1 MTPEE
6 RTELVKDYTWAMVMD
21 LTVDEL
27 TTMLSEILADALAD
41 MPEANLLKLIED
53 NYPELLED
61 DDDDDDD
68 DEEEEEVTVTVSK
81 PSPIANS
88 APPWAPK
95 GFKNQR

>member
-27 TTMLSEILADALAD
+27 CTMLSEILADALAD
-41 MPEANLLKLIED
+41 MPEANLLKLIQD

-61 DDDDDDD
+61 DDDDDDE
-68 DEEEEEVTVTVSK
+68 EEEEEVTVTVSK
-81 PSPIANS
+81 L

>member
-6 RTELVKDYTWAMVMD
+6 HTELVKDYTWAMVMD

-27 TTMLSEILADALAD
+27 CTMLSEILADALAD
-41 MPEANLLKLIED
+41 MPEANLLKMIQD

-61 DDDDDDD
+61 DDDDDD
-68 DEEEEEVTVTVSK
+68 EEEEQVSVTVSK

-95 GFKNQR
+95 GFRNQR

>member
-27 TTMLSEILADALAD
+27 CTTLSEILADALAD
-41 MPEANLLKLIED
+41 MPEANLLKLVQD
-53 NYPELLED
+53 NYPELLD
-61 DDDDDDD
+61 DDDDD
-68 DEEEEEVTVTVSK
+68 EEEEVTVTVSK
-81 PSPIANS
+81 T

>member
-6 RTELVKDYTWAMVMD
+6 RTELIKDYTWAMVMD

-27 TTMLSEILADALAD
+27 CTTLADILADALAD
-41 MPEANLLKLIED
+41 MPEANLLKVIQD
-53 NYPELLED
+53 NYPELLE
-61 DDDDDDD
+61 DDDD

>member
-6 RTELVKDYTWAMVMD
+6 RTELIKDYTWAMVMD

-27 TTMLSEILADALAD
+27 CTTLADILADALAD
-41 MPEANLLKLIED
+41 MPEANLLKVIQD

-61 DDDDDDD
+61 DDDDD
-68 DEEEEEVTVTVSK
+68 EEEEEVTITVSK
-81 PSPIANS
+81 P

>member
-1 MTPEE
+1 MPPEA
-6 RTELVKDYTWAMVMD
+6 RTELIKDYTWAMVMD

-27 TTMLSEILADALAD
+27 CTTLSDILADALAD
-41 MPEANLLKLIED
+41 MPEENLLKVIQD

-61 DDDDDDD
+61 DDDD
-68 DEEEEEVTVTVSK
+68 EEEEEATVTVSK
-81 PSPIANS
+81 P

>member
-27 TTMLSEILADALAD
+27 CTTLSDILADALAD
-41 MPEANLLKLIED
+41 MPEANLLKLIQD
-53 NYPELLED
+53 NYPELLE
-61 DDDDDDD
+61 DDDDDD

-81 PSPIANS
+81 P